1 MTPPDMT
8 SPDFSP
14 FAREYARSRPT
25 YPPELFDYL
34 ASLLEQRGLAWDCA
48 TGNGQAALEL
58 ARLFERV
65 VATDVSAEQI
75 RHATPHSRV
84 EYRVAP
90 AEGSGLEPDSVDLL
104 TVAAAVHWFD
114 LGRFGAEARR
124 VVRRGGVLAAWS
136 YHVGR
141 MEPPFGEILD
151 HFYTDVVQPYFAPGA
166 RLVDEGYR
174 NLDLPGE
181 PISPPQFWMR
191 ADWTLDQMLAFIG
204 TWSGTREYTR
214 QRGESPLPLVSQL
227 LERIWGDLATV
238 QTLRWPL
245 DMRVSRL

>member
-14 FAREYARSRPT
+14 FARDYARSRPT

-34 ASLLEQRGLAWDCA
+34 ASLLERRDLAWDCA
-48 TGNGQAALEL
+48 TGNGQAAVEL
-58 ARLFERV
+58 ARHFESL

-75 RHATPHSRV
+75 RHATPHPRV

-90 AEGSGLEPDSVDLL
+90 AEASGLEPGSVDLL
-104 TVAAAVHWFD
+104 TVAAAVHWFELD
-114 LGRFGAEARR
+114 RFSAEARR

-141 MEPPFGEILD
+141 MDPPFGAILD

-181 PISPPQFWMR
+181 PIEPPQFWMR
-191 ADWTLDQMLAFIG
+191 ADWNLDQMLAFVG
-204 TWSGTREYTR
+204 TWSGTHEYMR
-214 QRGESPLPLVSQL
+214 QRGESPLPLVAEPL
-227 LERIWGDLATV
+227 ARVWGDRAAV
-238 QTLRWPL
+238 RTLRWPL
-245 DMRVSRL
+245 DMRISRL